1 MKTAILNPT
10 VMATAIVLA
19 SVFHSE
25 PALADGGPAPSFAAP
40 VVSYFRLRKAGLGTG
55 LFPPSVVTA
64 GSNGDGAT
72 ALAVTNGYI
81 TALLRS
87 DCTSAP
93 SPPPPVGK
101 IAVGPDYVI
110 MTVAMGDP
118 LDFQAAQQI
127 VTDAIFESLMPSYC
141 ALARHSGT
149 GCVTNRVQ
157 WAIETYDAGGNPKMS
172 GCAASG
178 CGFHYCGV
186 TNGYITAV
194 LRGENASWPPP
205 PPVGVI
211 AVGTDSVIMT
221 LADGDPLNLSAAR
234 QLATDSVFESLMRT
248 YCALP
253 RGSGIGYSSGRV
265 QWNVATYD
273 ATGNPKLSGCATSGC
288 DFHACVVSKGYI
300 TALLRSECT
309 SAPAPPPVGGIVVGP
324 DYVIM
329 TVADGDPF
337 DYQAAQQLAT
347 DAVFASLM
355 PLYCAL
361 PRHSGIGCVSDRV
374 QWNLETYDAG
384 GNPKV
389 SGGPASGG
397 GFHYFGSCSVTPQE
411 RIQDLIVW
419 VDVDVAAG
427 ILSNGNSLTTK
438 LGAAL
443 GSLSGAK
450 TQAAINE
457 LKAFLNEVDTMVKT
471 GRLPAAA
478 SQPLIDGA
486 EAIITNLGGQPL
498 IAR

>member
-1 MKTAILNPT
+1 
-10 VMATAIVLA
+10 
-19 SVFHSE
+19 
-25 PALADGGPAPSFAAP
+25 
-40 VVSYFRLRKAGLGTG
+40 
-55 LFPPSVVTA
+55 
-64 GSNGDGAT
+64 
-72 ALAVTNGYI
+72 
-81 TALLRS
+81 
-87 DCTSAP
+87 
-93 SPPPPVGK
+93 
-101 IAVGPDYVI
+101 
-110 MTVAMGDP
+110 
-118 LDFQAAQQI
+118 
-127 VTDAIFESLMPSYC
+127 
-141 ALARHSGT
+141 
-149 GCVTNRVQ
+149 
-157 WAIETYDAGGNPKMS
+157 
-172 GCAASG
+172 
-178 CGFHYCGV
+178 
-186 TNGYITAV
+186 
-194 LRGENASWPPP
+194 
-205 PPVGVI
+205 VGVI

-221 LADGDPLNLSAAR
+221 LADGDPLDLSAAQ

-273 ATGNPKLSGCATSGC
+273 ASGNPKLSSCATNGC
-288 DFHACVVSKGYI
+288 EFHSCVVAKGYI
-300 TALLRSECT
+300 TALLRSDCT

-389 SGGPASGG
+389 SGSPASGA
-397 GFHYFGSCSVTPQE
+397 GFHYVGSCSVTPQE
-411 RIQDLIVW
+411 RIQNLMVW
-419 VDVDVAAG
+419 VNVDAAAG

-443 GSLSGAK
+443 ANLGGAN

-498 IAR
+498 RAR

>member
-1 MKTAILNPT
+1 
-10 VMATAIVLA
+10 
-19 SVFHSE
+19 
-25 PALADGGPAPSFAAP
+25 
-40 VVSYFRLRKAGLGTG
+40 
-55 LFPPSVVTA
+55 
-64 GSNGDGAT
+64 
-72 ALAVTNGYI
+72 
-81 TALLRS
+81 
-87 DCTSAP
+87 
-93 SPPPPVGK
+93 VGE

-110 MTVAMGDP
+110 MTVAYGDP
-118 LDFQAAQQI
+118 LDYRAAQQV
-127 VTDAIFESLMPSYC
+127 VTDAIFESLMP
-141 ALARHSGT
+141 L
-149 GCVTNRVQ
+149 
-157 WAIETYDAGGNPKMS
+157 
-172 GCAASG
+172 
-178 CGFHYCGV
+178 
-186 TNGYITAV
+186 
-194 LRGENASWPPP
+194 
-205 PPVGVI
+205 
-211 AVGTDSVIMT
+211 
-221 LADGDPLNLSAAR
+221 
-234 QLATDSVFESLMRT
+234 

-253 RGSGIGYSSGRV
+253 RGSGIGFSSGRV

-273 ATGNPKLSGCATSGC
+273 AAGNPKLSGCATSGC
-288 DFHACVVSKGYI
+288 DFHSCVVAKGYI

-309 SAPAPPPVGGIVVGP
+309 PAPAPPPVGGIAVGP

-389 SGGPASGG
+389 SGSPASGG
-397 GFHYFGSCSVTPQE
+397 GFHYFGSCSVTPEE
-411 RIQDLIVW
+411 RIQNLIVW
-419 VDVDVAAG
+419 VNVDAAAG

-443 GSLSGAK
+443 GSLGGAK